1 MAYRILADLV
11 LVLHLGFIVFVM
23 AGGFL
28 VLWRRGVAW
37 IHVPAV
43 AWAVLIEFMGWLCPL
58 TPLEIWARTQ
68 AGETGYSGG
77 FVEHYLLPVVY
88 PASLTRE
95 VQIALGAG
103 VLLANALIYA
113 WIAVRLRRNAER

>member
-1 MAYRILADLV
+1 
-11 LVLHLGFIVFVM
+11 
-23 AGGFL
+23 
-28 VLWRRGVAW
+28 
-37 IHVPAV
+37 
-43 AWAVLIEFMGWLCPL
+43 
-58 TPLEIWARTQ
+58 
-68 AGETGYSGG
+68 
-77 FVEHYLLPVVY
+77 VY